1 MTTSN
6 LIVPRRVFDE
16 IGMFANLCHAHD
28 MDLSCGWSWKGVPS
42 VTCQLLRYRIHAVK
56 GVLKVKVEWTDVAV
70 FHPLR
75 VRFAEAGFYARFGR
89 IRAVACLQNFRLP
102 PIGRRAKIYSCTK

>member
-1 MTTSN
+1 VVVEGRS
-6 LIVPRRVFDE
+6 IRYVSAP
-16 IGMFANLCHAHD
+16 
-28 MDLSCGWSWKGVPS
+28 
-42 VTCQLLRYRIHAVK
+42 LLRYRIHAVK